1 PGFALFP
8 SLALLFRRPPD
19 PALFQ
24 GGWSSAVL
32 KFRSRWIAVVS
43 VVCLLGVTAAACSG
57 TSAQDPAGGGGAG
70 GRGGGRGGR
79 GGGGGAQPVVVT
91 KVSQRD
97 VPVDLAAV
105 GNVEAYASVS
115 VRSQD
120 TGQLQ
125 DAFFHEGDIVKK
137 GDKLFAID
145 PRPLEATEQQAQ
157 ANLVRDQ

>member
-1 PGFALFP
+1 
-8 SLALLFRRPPD
+8 LLFRRPPD

-79 GGGGGAQPVVVT
+79 GGRGAGSGAPPVVVS

-97 VPVDLAAV
+97 VPGDLAAV
-105 GNVEAYASVS
+105 GNVQAYASVS
-115 VRSQD
+115 VRSQV
-120 TGQLQ
+120 TGQLP
-125 DAFFHEGDIVKK
+125 DAFFH
-137 GDKLFAID
+137 
-145 PRPLEATEQQAQ
+145 
-157 ANLVRDQ
+157 